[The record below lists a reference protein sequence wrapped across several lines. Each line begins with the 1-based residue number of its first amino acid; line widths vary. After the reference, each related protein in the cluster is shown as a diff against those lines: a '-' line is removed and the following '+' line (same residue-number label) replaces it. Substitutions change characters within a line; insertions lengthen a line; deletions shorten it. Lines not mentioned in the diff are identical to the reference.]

1 MTRSPSKEEHDEA
14 VRIFLRECI
23 RPLLRHEDSMGRAMV
38 VYESLTL
45 SFLLLLQDVW
55 GYPPHIATGL
65 VEAAL
70 QRAVERLA
78 LNNAEDEGGT
88 SH

>member
-1 MTRSPSKEEHDEA
+1 MSQAKDEHDRA
-14 VRIFLRECI
+14 IHAFLREHI

-55 GYPPHIATGL
+55 GYPPHAATGL
-65 VEAAL
+65 VETAL
-70 QRAVERLA
+70 NQAIDRLA
-78 LNNAEDEGGT
+78 LHNADPEGGP
-88 SH
+88 H